1 MDDAITASMV
11 LSQVAQAIPEN
22 LRADIIIV
30 GSLAA
35 SYQLLKDAN
44 QVVRTKDVD
53 AMVAPYTRTVLT
65 AARVTDRL
73 LEAGWQPRASQDY
86 ELPGTE
92 QTPDARLA
100 VVRLNPP
107 GSGAWFFELLGAP
120 PQVTPDQD
128 SSGNTSTRM
137 RTQGGHFA
145 LPSFAYLGL
154 VQFQPTLSEYGIQVA
169 SPEMMAL
176 ANLLHHPAIGSAVMG
191 QQFAGRQIKR
201 SNKDLGRVV
210 ALGFLADQQDENA
223 LESWPSRWK
232 EALQTMAPAHAERL
246 LVEAPKGL
254 KALLTSPRDIE
265 QALHTVNN
273 GLLTAMPLAPAQF
286 VIALRRLIQALE

>member
-1 MDDAITASMV
+1 MDDAITARTV
-11 LSQVAQAIPEN
+11 LRQVAQAIPVD

-53 AMVAPYTRTVLT
+53 VMVAPYTRAVLT

-73 LEAGWQPRASQDY
+73 LEAGWQPRTTSAY

-92 QTPDARLA
+92 QTPDDRLA
-100 VVRLNPP
+100 VVRLKPP
-107 GSGAWFFELLGAP
+107 GLSAWFFELLGAP
-120 PQVTPDQD
+120 LNVTPGPN
-128 SSGNTSTRM
+128 STGRSSTRM

-154 VQFQPTLSEYGIQVA
+154 VQFQPTLSEFGIKVA
-169 SPEMMAL
+169 LPEMMAL
-176 ANLLHHPAIGSAVMG
+176 ANLLHHPVIGDAVMG
-191 QQFAGRQIKR
+191 QHFAGRQIKR

-210 ALGFLADQQDENA
+210 ALGFLTDRQDEDA
-223 LESWPSRWK
+223 LESWPARWQ
-232 EALQTMAPAHAERL
+232 EALRTMAPEQVDRL
-246 LVEAPKGL
+246 FVEVPKGL
-254 KALLTSPRDIE
+254 KALLASPQDIE

-273 GLLTAMPLAPAQF
+273 GLLTAMPLTPVQF
-286 VIALRRLIQALE
+286 VIALRRLIQAIE